1 MERLCTNVK
10 EDYERIDKALQELK
24 QKIASANDDK
34 GGQGKGFQATARA
47 IINKAKEL
55 VNDIKAA
62 STRITRSKVDH
73 DMSTHTDLLKVLRVW
88 KSELSKHTSE

>member
-1 MERLCTNVK
+1 MERLSTNVK

-24 QKIASANDDK
+24 QKHAGANDDK
-34 GGQGKGFQATARA
+34 GGQGKDFQAAVRA
-47 IINKAKEL
+47 IINKAREL

-73 DMSTHTDLLKVLRVW
+73 DMPTHTDLLKVLRV
-88 KSELSKHTSE
+88 